1 MKKALRKLIP
11 ALVMLLIA
19 AAFVGTS
26 TYAWFSM
33 NRIVDVTG
41 MSVTTKVEDSLL
53 IASANAEANYVKTLS
68 QTRVGK
74 LRPVSTVDGVSFYYT
89 NPANVKGDGDA
100 ATDTYVAYSEAE
112 TQSGEPLAVDNALE
126 NTNAGKTNY
135 DKAFQTA
142 YGIDKATTITTSNV
156 LYGYID
162 YVFYIKATNTTDAA
176 EDLKLTKLNLL
187 YNNAAID
194 TEKAWRVAVFAQ
206 AAEKNTD
213 LSTAFTASDRK
224 AMLTLAS
231 AANRTANEAVNST
244 SGTGTVTYTSAAW
257 AVDSIA
263 KGATEYNKVTVRLW
277 LEGEDTTCDNDTFAQ
292 LTDAYTLDVEFRL
305 GGSENAVT
313 VIGSV
318 VPNP

>member
-53 IASANAEANYVKTLS
+53 IAGSNAEANYVKSLT

-74 LRPVSTVDGVSFYYT
+74 LRPVSTVDGVTFYYT

-100 ATDTYVAYSEAE
+100 NQEVYVAYSEAVVADP
-112 TQSGEPLAVDNALE
+112 SNALAD
-126 NTNAGKTNY
+126 TNAGKTNY
-135 DKAFQTA
+135 DKAFNNA
-142 YGIDKATTITTSNV
+142 YGIDNATTITTSNV

-162 YVFYIKATNTTDAA
+162 YVFYIKATNTTGDDEA
-176 EDLKLTKLNLL
+176 LKLTKLNLL
-187 YNNAAID
+187 YNNTEV

-206 AAEKNTD
+206 SA
-213 LSTAFTASDRK
+213 TAGTEVTTALATTDRK
-224 AMLTLAS
+224 AILTLS
-231 AANRTANEAVNST
+231 GAANRTTGEAVDST

-257 AVDSIA
+257 SVDSIA
-263 KGATEYNKVTVRLW
+263 AGATEYNKVTVRLW
-277 LEGEDTTCDNDTFAQ
+277 LEGEDTTCTNATFAQ

-305 GGSENAVT
+305 GGSEAAVLN
-313 VIGSV
+313 IGSV
-318 VPNP
+318 VNP